1 MMRSVK
7 MFALLLL
14 AAGTVA
20 CGDDEKK
27 PDADIAFRM
36 DALVQDVAE
45 PPDTS
50 GDDIAVDI
58 AVHQDTWD
66 PPEDLWQPEPD
77 IPDEPLE
84 SCNFNYN
91 FAAWQPISSPVPIPR
106 PAFFDAAVDQI
117 AHLDPEAPFTHLVTA
132 PGARDDIVMP
142 GFSDDMPLFERGRDW
157 LGQSRCYELPDGPEM
172 LVEAQ
177 AYDLYVKLV
186 EETLLVPLDQ
196 SPEVRTVVGLRG
208 ASPGTF
214 VWNGNGPNRFNDT
227 LVLLWREA
235 NGTPRVKEF
244 AAHTDT
250 GPHDFGWH
258 NSSSLRPNR
267 HYRYI
272 NGWHKNYNALQIVE
286 YGYEVRD
293 DTNKNGHWDSDRNGW
308 LEPQAEGL
316 EDHDR
321 VGSAHNIH
329 CGTVDGPLL
338 AAEVGLLSA
347 GCQVIPG
354 IAGWTEFITHAWT
367 GSGDEVDYFLLD
379 VGDIDPR
386 AWGSCIADGSRACP
400 YLAEELPF
408 HASGNTAQSASSA
421 FDFYNCSQANETG
434 PEDIYVF
441 TLQEPATV
449 HATVNDLAPGAPD
462 IDIHLLYGD
471 DASAC
476 VTRGDME
483 LFAPVQPGRYYLV
496 ADTYVDGSPLVG
508 PYELDIWLEP
518 IVGGE

>member
-1 MMRSVK
+1 MMR
-7 MFALLLL
+7 L
-14 AAGTVA
+14 AMAVSLAGLTLCLMA
-20 CGDDEKK
+20 CGDDEQKSEVDVIFVNDLPSLDVFEE
-27 PDADIAFRM
+27 PDISAID
-36 DALVQDVAE
+36 VQ
-45 PPDTS
+45 
-50 GDDIAVDI
+50 GDLPGP
-58 AVHQDTWD
+58 QDTWE

-77 IPDEPLE
+77 IPDGPLE
-84 SCNFNYN
+84 SCYFNYS
-91 FAAWQPISSPVPIPR
+91 FADWQPILAPLEIP
-106 PAFFDAAVDQI
+106 PWEFEMEPVDQI
-117 AHLDPEAPFTHLVTA
+117 AHLDPAAPSTHLATG

-142 GFSDDMPLFERGRDW
+142 DFQDNMPLFDRGRDW
-157 LGQSRCYELPDGPEM
+157 LGQPRCYELPDGPAM
-172 LVEAQ
+172 LTEAE
-177 AYDLYVKLV
+177 AYHLYVDLV
-186 EETLLVPLDQ
+186 EETLLVPFDQ
-196 SPEVRTVVGLRG
+196 SPNFRTVVGLRG
-208 ASPGTF
+208 SSPGTF

-308 LEPQAEGL
+308 LPPQSEGL

-338 AAEVGLLSA
+338 AAQVGLLSA

-379 VGDIDPR
+379 VRDIDSRTWAP
-386 AWGSCIADGSRACP
+386 CTPDGTRNCP
-400 YLAEELPF
+400 YVVEELPF
-408 HASGNTAQSASSA
+408 HASGNTAASVSSA
-421 FDFYNCSQANETG
+421 FDQYNCSPANESG

-441 TLQEPATV
+441 TLQDPATI
-449 HATVNDLAPGAPD
+449 HATVDDLAPGAPD

-476 VTRGDME
+476 ITRGDME
-483 LFAPVQPGRYYLV
+483 LFATVQPGRYYLV
-496 ADTYVDGSPLVG
+496 ADTYVDGTPLTG

-518 IVGGE
+518 VVGE

>member
-1 MMRSVK
+1 MTRTMTLSVLATL
-7 MFALLLL
+7 ALCAPACGSDERKPEADVVFGFDSRGPDEIKAQDL
-14 AAGTVA
+14 AAI
-20 CGDDEKK
+20 
-27 PDADIAFRM
+27 DATLELPGHKDSR
-36 DALVQDVAE
+36 E
-45 PPDTS
+45 PPD
-50 GDDIAVDI
+50 
-58 AVHQDTWD
+58 
-66 PPEDLWQPEPD
+66 DLWQPEPD
-77 IPDEPLE
+77 LPDTPLE
-84 SCNFNYN
+84 SCNFNYD
-91 FAAWQPISSPVPIPR
+91 FADWQPSSLPVTV
-106 PAFFDAAVDQI
+106 PAPDFNEAPVDEI
-117 AHLDPEAPFTHLVTA
+117 AHLDPKAPFTHVVPV

-142 GFSDDMPLFERGRDW
+142 GFNDNMPLFDRGRDW
-157 LGQSRCYELPDGPEM
+157 LGQSRCYELPDGPVM
-172 LVEAQ
+172 LSEAQ
-177 AYDLYVKLV
+177 AHNLYVIMV
-186 EETLLVPLDQ
+186 EETLLVPFDQ
-196 SPEVRTVVGLRG
+196 SPEVRTVIGLRG

-272 NGWHKNYNALQIVE
+272 NGWHKNYNALQIAE

-308 LEPQAEGL
+308 LEPQGEGL
-316 EDHDR
+316 DDHDR

-338 AAEVGLLSA
+338 QAKVGLLSA

-379 VGDIDPR
+379 ARDIDPR
-386 AWGSCIADGSRACP
+386 TWAPCTADGSRACP
-400 YLAEELPF
+400 YVIEELPF
-408 HASGNTAQSASSA
+408 HASGNTAQSTSNA
-421 FDFYNCSQANETG
+421 FDSYNCSPANEAG

-449 HATVNDLAPGAPD
+449 HATVDDLAPGAPD

-476 VTRGDME
+476 VTRGDVE

-518 IVGGE
+518 VLGEE

>member
-1 MMRSVK
+1 MMRTLIVVLLV
-7 MFALLLL
+7 ALALSL
-14 AAGTVA
+14 TA

-27 PDADIAFRM
+27 SEPDIIFSNDVPTPDVPEGPDIPPAEV
-36 DALVQDVAE
+36 LVDLASQ
-45 PPDTS
+45 
-50 GDDIAVDI
+50 
-58 AVHQDTWD
+58 QDTWE
-66 PPEDLWQPEPD
+66 PPEDLWQSEPD
-77 IPDEPLE
+77 IPDGPLE
-84 SCNFNYN
+84 SCYFDYN
-91 FAAWQPISSPVPIPR
+91 FADWQPISAPSQMPQWEFDMEPV
-106 PAFFDAAVDQI
+106 DHI
-117 AHLDPEAPFTHLVTA
+117 AHLDPAAPSTHLATG

-142 GFSDDMPLFERGRDW
+142 DFNDNMPLFERGRDW
-157 LGQSRCYELPDGPEM
+157 LGQPRCYELPGGPKM
-172 LVEAQ
+172 LTEAE
-177 AYDLYVKLV
+177 AYDLYVALV
-186 EETLLVPLDQ
+186 EKTILVPFDQ
-196 SPEVRTVVGLRG
+196 TATVRTVVGLRG

-214 VWNGNGPNRFNDT
+214 QWNGNGPNRFNDT
-227 LVLLWREA
+227 LVLLWRES

-267 HYRYI
+267 HFRYI
-272 NGWHKNYNALQIVE
+272 NGWHKNYNALQIAE

-308 LEPQAEGL
+308 LEPQGEGL
-316 EDHDR
+316 DDHDR

-329 CGTVDGPLL
+329 CGTVDAPLL
-338 AAEVGLLSA
+338 SAKVGLLSA

-379 VGDIDPR
+379 VRDIDPR
-386 AWGSCIADGSRACP
+386 AWGPCTANGTRECP
-400 YLAEELPF
+400 YVIEELPF
-408 HASGNTAQSASSA
+408 HASGDTTTAISSA
-421 FDFYNCSQANETG
+421 FDQYNCSPANESG
-434 PEDIYVF
+434 PENIYVF
-441 TLQEPATV
+441 TLHEPATIW
-449 HATVNDLAPGAPD
+449 ATVDDLAPGAPD

-471 DASAC
+471 DSSAC

-496 ADTYVDGSPLVG
+496 ADTYVDGAPLTG

-518 IVGGE
+518 VVGGE